1 MVANNLITSAD
12 ANWEQ
17 HIKDIVLWLKT
28 NPLLDKTKIGEFL
41 GTDDK
46 LQKDC
51 LYRFIDEFDL
61 KNVAYITSLK
71 TILQGFRLPGE
82 GQVVDRVMEKFGIK
96 FIEDNP
102 DGTDGCQGEMTAEC
116 VYLLSY
122 ATMMM

>member
-1 MVANNLITSAD
+1 MITSAD